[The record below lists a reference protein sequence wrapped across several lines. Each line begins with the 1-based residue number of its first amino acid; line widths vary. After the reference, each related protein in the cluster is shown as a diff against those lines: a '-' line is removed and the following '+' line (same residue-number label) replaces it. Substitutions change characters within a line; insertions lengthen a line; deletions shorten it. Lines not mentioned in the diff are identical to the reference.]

1 MTPKSTSEELGRHI
15 LEDSTTGL
23 EPKTHRKK
31 NAVASLPCD
40 TALSRQASSSV
51 AWFGACGLG
60 GVGSIGRAA
69 VRAAPR
75 PRELARLAMWA
86 SVLLAIFAILTV
98 PSYVAAEKS
107 KFYYMESL
115 CKDHFLQ
122 RQYRKLDGGVLWSR
136 NERNLDCTVTFQT
149 HSILQRFMLHF
160 DLLQL
165 DCNDHLYVYDGAHAT
180 APPKADLS
188 CRNTKQQVGAL
199 FTRSNFV
206 TLKYVTDNWGTD
218 ANGFKLVITAVK
230 DPKHG
235 CKEFRCK
242 QREFCVSADL
252 MCDGVDHC
260 ADGSDEDTA
269 ALCPESG
276 GSGATS
282 AWVVAGGAGASLA
295 LVVAAAA
302 ACCLCRRSRAHRT
315 HLHLQQMASS
325 NGAGAAGTAGAG
337 VGAGASL
344 AGDGGEP
351 AGGTRLPGNLALP
364 AGPRGYTWARPGRF
378 RARAAR

>member
-1 MTPKSTSEELGRHI
+1 MR
-15 LEDSTTGL
+15 
-23 EPKTHRKK
+23 
-31 NAVASLPCD
+31 ASALPALL
-40 TALSRQASSSV
+40 TAL
-51 AWFGACGLG
+51 L
-60 GVGSIGRAA
+60 AA
-69 VRAAPR
+69 T
-75 PRELARLAMWA
+75 L
-86 SVLLAIFAILTV
+86 SH
-98 PSYVAAEKS
+98 AEKS
-107 KFYYMESL
+107 KFYYMDSL

-180 APPKADLS
+180 TPPKADLS

-206 TLKYVTDNWGTD
+206 TLKYVTDNWGTET
-218 ANGFKLVITAVK
+218 NGFKLVITAVK

-235 CKEFRCK
+235 CKAFRCK

-276 GSGATS
+276 GVGVGST
-282 AWVVAGGAGASLA
+282 WVVAGGSGAA
-295 LVVAAAA
+295 LVALLAAVL
-302 ACCLCRRSRAHRT
+302 CCYCRRRAVAQRT
-315 HLHLQQMASS
+315 HLQMQQMASS
-325 NGAGAAGTAGAG
+325 NGAGKPGSSP
-337 VGAGASL
+337 VR
-344 AGDGGEP
+344 AGD
-351 AGGTRLPGNLALP
+351 TRLPGNWALP
-364 AGPRGYTWARPGRF
+364 AGPRGHTAPRPGRL
-378 RARAAR
+378 RARAQR

>member
-1 MTPKSTSEELGRHI
+1 MRARALLSLLTAVFAASTISH
-15 LEDSTTGL
+15 
-23 EPKTHRKK
+23 
-31 NAVASLPCD
+31 
-40 TALSRQASSSV
+40 
-51 AWFGACGLG
+51 
-60 GVGSIGRAA
+60 
-69 VRAAPR
+69 
-75 PRELARLAMWA
+75 
-86 SVLLAIFAILTV
+86 
-98 PSYVAAEKS
+98 AEKS
-107 KFYYMESL
+107 KFYYMDSL

-252 MCDGVDHC
+252 TCDGVDHC

-269 ALCPESG
+269 SLCPDS
-276 GSGATS
+276 
-282 AWVVAGGAGASLA
+282 GGAGASGAWLVLGAAGAALA
-295 LVVAAAA
+295 ALAAAVTL
-302 ACCLCRRSRAHRT
+302 CCLCRRRAGSQRT

-325 NGAGAAGTAGAG
+325 NGAGGAPAAGACK
-337 VGAGASL
+337 
-344 AGDGGEP
+344 P
-351 AGGTRLPGNLALP
+351 ATSPSGSTRLPGNWALP
-364 AGPRGYTWARPGRF
+364 AGPRGYSAARPGRL
-378 RARAAR
+378 RARAQR

>member
-1 MTPKSTSEELGRHI
+1 MRA
-15 LEDSTTGL
+15 
-23 EPKTHRKK
+23 R
-31 NAVASLPCD
+31 
-40 TALSRQASSSV
+40 ALL
-51 AWFGACGLG
+51 F
-60 GVGSIGRAA
+60 
-69 VRAAPR
+69 
-75 PRELARLAMWA
+75 
-86 SVLLAIFAILTV
+86 LLVVYATY
-98 PSYVAAEKS
+98 SHAEKS
-107 KFYYMESL
+107 KFYYMDSL

-122 RQYRKLDGGVLWSR
+122 RQYRKVDGGVLWSR

-218 ANGFKLVITAVK
+218 ANGFRLVITAVK
-230 DPKHG
+230 DPIPEHG

-276 GSGATS
+276 GTGASGA
-282 AWVVAGGAGASLA
+282 WVAGIAGAAALLA
-295 LVVAAAA
+295 VVAAGV
-302 ACCLCRRSRAHRT
+302 ACCACRRRAANQRT
-315 HLHLQQMASS
+315 RLHLQELASS
-325 NGAGAAGTAGAG
+325 NGGGCAGGEAGA
-337 VGAGASL
+337 
-344 AGDGGEP
+344 
-351 AGGTRLPGNLALP
+351 TRLPGNPEPP
-364 AGPRGYTWARPGRF
+364 AGPCGRRGRAACGGRPERRAAQGRVVRLAARGPQGGARPPPATTVTLCKFIDMTLNIFGLPLVCYWVVF
-378 RARAAR
+378 ADPDPLPLFVYTL

>member
-1 MTPKSTSEELGRHI
+1 MR
-15 LEDSTTGL
+15 
-23 EPKTHRKK
+23 
-31 NAVASLPCD
+31 A
-40 TALSRQASSSV
+40 
-51 AWFGACGLG
+51 
-60 GVGSIGRAA
+60 RAA
-69 VRAAPR
+69 LNV
-75 PRELARLAMWA
+75 LAL
-86 SVLLAIFAILTV
+86 
-98 PSYVAAEKS
+98 VALYSSFCHAEKS
-107 KFYYMESL
+107 KFYYMDSL

-122 RQYRKLDGGVLWSR
+122 RQYRKVDGGVLWSR

-218 ANGFKLVITAVK
+218 ANGFRLVITAVK
-230 DPKHG
+230 DPNFLIVPEHG

-252 MCDGVDHC
+252 TCDGVDHC

-276 GSGATS
+276 GSGAS
-282 AWVVAGGAGASLA
+282 GAWVAIGAGGAALA
-295 LVVAAAA
+295 ATVAAAA
-302 ACCLCRRSRAHRT
+302 ACCVCRRRANNQRT
-315 HLHLQQMASS
+315 RLHLQEMASS
-325 NGAGAAGTAGAG
+325 NGGGGGGCA
-337 VGAGASL
+337 
-344 AGDGGEP
+344 GGEG
-351 AGGTRLPGNLALP
+351 ATRLPGNPPLP
-364 AGPRGYTWARPGRF
+364 AGPCGA
-378 RARAAR
+378 ARAGRLRRAA

>member
-1 MTPKSTSEELGRHI
+1 MGTSSPVVTVDTIVPMARPIGAGDEL
-15 LEDSTTGL
+15 
-23 EPKTHRKK
+23 
-31 NAVASLPCD
+31 D
-40 TALSRQASSSV
+40 TN
-51 AWFGACGLG
+51 
-60 GVGSIGRAA
+60 
-69 VRAAPR
+69 
-75 PRELARLAMWA
+75 
-86 SVLLAIFAILTV
+86 
-98 PSYVAAEKS
+98 
-107 KFYYMESL
+107 YMDSL

-122 RQYRKLDGGVLWSR
+122 RQYRKVDGGVLWSR

-218 ANGFKLVITAVK
+218 ANGFRLVITAVK

-252 MCDGVDHC
+252 TCDGVDHC

-269 ALCPESG
+269 VLCPETTTELNTLNTTATVDTTSAANITADSG
-276 GSGATS
+276 GSGASGT
-282 AWVVAGGAGASLA
+282 WVAIGAGGVVLA
-295 LVVAAAA
+295 AIVAVVAACC
-302 ACCLCRRSRAHRT
+302 ACRHRANNQRT
-315 HLHLQQMASS
+315 RLHSVQEMASS
-325 NGAGAAGTAGAG
+325 NGGGGSGSA
-337 VGAGASL
+337 
-344 AGDGGEP
+344 GGEG
-351 AGGTRLPGNLALP
+351 ATRLPGNPPPP
-364 AGPRGYTWARPGRF
+364 AGPCGA
-378 RARAAR
+378 ARAGRLRRAA

>member
-1 MTPKSTSEELGRHI
+1 MGTSSPVVTVDTIVPMARPIGAGDEL
-15 LEDSTTGL
+15 
-23 EPKTHRKK
+23 
-31 NAVASLPCD
+31 D
-40 TALSRQASSSV
+40 TN
-51 AWFGACGLG
+51 
-60 GVGSIGRAA
+60 
-69 VRAAPR
+69 
-75 PRELARLAMWA
+75 
-86 SVLLAIFAILTV
+86 
-98 PSYVAAEKS
+98 
-107 KFYYMESL
+107 YMDSL

-122 RQYRKLDGGVLWSR
+122 RQYRKVDGGVLWSR

-218 ANGFKLVITAVK
+218 ANGFRLVITAVK
-230 DPKHG
+230 DPNFLIVPEHG

-252 MCDGVDHC
+252 TCDGVDHC

-269 ALCPESG
+269 VLCPETTTELNTLNTTATVDTTSAANITADSG
-276 GSGATS
+276 GSGASGT
-282 AWVVAGGAGASLA
+282 WVAIGAGGVVLA
-295 LVVAAAA
+295 AIVAVVAACC
-302 ACCLCRRSRAHRT
+302 ACRHRANNQRT
-315 HLHLQQMASS
+315 RLHLQEMASS
-325 NGAGAAGTAGAG
+325 NGGGGSGSA
-337 VGAGASL
+337 
-344 AGDGGEP
+344 GGEG
-351 AGGTRLPGNLALP
+351 ATRLPGNPPPP
-364 AGPRGYTWARPGRF
+364 AGPCGA
-378 RARAAR
+378 ARAGRLRRAA

>member
-1 MTPKSTSEELGRHI
+1 
-15 LEDSTTGL
+15 
-23 EPKTHRKK
+23 
-31 NAVASLPCD
+31 
-40 TALSRQASSSV
+40 
-51 AWFGACGLG
+51 
-60 GVGSIGRAA
+60 
-69 VRAAPR
+69 
-75 PRELARLAMWA
+75 MWA

>member
-1 MTPKSTSEELGRHI
+1 MKKLTQQKQQLQYNLYHVPCIKEIMFNI
-15 LEDSTTGL
+15 LVYSQRD
-23 EPKTHRKK
+23 
-31 NAVASLPCD
+31 VD
-40 TALSRQASSSV
+40 LSRNLLSVRTLTTICKAPVPEPLAAKKFVGTSKPLVSMETMLASDRT
-51 AWFGACGLG
+51 AGAEDTL
-60 GVGSIGRAA
+60 VDIN
-69 VRAAPR
+69 
-75 PRELARLAMWA
+75 
-86 SVLLAIFAILTV
+86 
-98 PSYVAAEKS
+98 
-107 KFYYMESL
+107 YMDSL

-206 TLKYVTDNWGTD
+206 TLKYVTDNWGTE

-252 MCDGVDHC
+252 TCDGVDHC

-276 GSGATS
+276 GGAGGGP
-282 AWVVAGGAGASLA
+282 WVVAGAGGALLVTVSLA
-295 LVVAAAA
+295 AAV
-302 ACCLCRRSRAHRT
+302 CCYCRRRAPARRT
-315 HLHLQQMASS
+315 HLHC
-325 NGAGAAGTAGAG
+325 NIC
-337 VGAGASL
+337 
-344 AGDGGEP
+344 
-351 AGGTRLPGNLALP
+351 
-364 AGPRGYTWARPGRF
+364 
-378 RARAAR
+378 